1 MKLAIKSYTSFL
13 LLLCSYSYG
22 QMEQYDFKRELK
34 GITGQ
39 WHTMNLPD
47 DFFGRVSPNLSD
59 IRIFGISANN
69 DTVESP
75 YLLRLAKEKVS
86 IKEVVFKTLN
96 ASHNDKGFYFT
107 FEIPTTEPINQI
119 KLEFKQQDFDWRLK
133 LEGSLNQQEWFTI
146 IEDYRILSIKNEIT
160 DYRFTKLTF
169 PSSKYRFF
177 RLLIDSKE
185 KPELTAARIAQ
196 GEITDGIFK
205 NYPIKKTYTKEN
217 KQLKQTE
224 IDIELQLAVP
234 VSNINIGIMDTF
246 DYYRPITIKYLSDS
260 LETEQGWKYNYST
273 LASGTLNSIDENEFK
288 FNSTTLQKLK
298 IIIRNQDNQALT
310 LDSIKTKGYVHKL
323 VARFTEPATY
333 FLTYGNN
340 NASKPKYD
348 IKQFEDKIPE
358 TLTTLDLGNE
368 QSIEKP
374 KFSKTDPLFK
384 NKTWL
389 WTVMTAIILLLGWF
403 SAKMIRKK

>member
-22 QMEQYDFKRELK
+22 QMEQYDYKRELK
-34 GITGQ
+34 GISEQ
-39 WHTMNLPD
+39 WHTMILPNN
-47 DFFGRVSPNLSD
+47 FFGRVSQNLSD
-59 IRIFGISANN
+59 IRIFGITANN

-75 YLLRLAKEKVS
+75 YLLRLATEKIS
-86 IKEVVFKTLN
+86 RKEVAFKTLN

-119 KLEFKQQDFDWRLK
+119 KLEFKQPNFDWRLK

-146 IEDYRILSIKNEIT
+146 IENYRILSIKNEIT
-160 DYRFTKLTF
+160 DFRFTTLTF

-185 KPELTAARIAQ
+185 KPELAAARIAQ
-196 GEITDGIFK
+196 SEITDGIFK
-205 NYPIKKTYTKEN
+205 KYPIKKTYTKEN

-224 IDIELQLAVP
+224 IDIELQFAVP
-234 VSNINIGIMDTF
+234 ISHINIGITDTF

-273 LASGTLNSIDENEFK
+273 LASGTLNSIDENEFT
-288 FNSTTLQKLK
+288 FSSTTLQKLK

-310 LDSIKTKGYVHKL
+310 LDSIKAKGYVHKL

-340 NASKPKYD
+340 NVSKPKYD
-348 IKQFEDKIPE
+348 IKQFENKIPE
-358 TLTTLDLGNE
+358 TLTTLDLGDE
-368 QSIEKP
+368 QSIEKT

-403 SAKMIRKK
+403 SVKMIRNK